1 MPKWLPRR
9 LVIGNR
15 GDDELQ
21 EIVMTWNLTPRKFL
35 GSNTPFQAILK
46 ELGKNVEIRFAREC
60 CASLWNP
67 PFL

>member
-46 ELGKNVEIRFAREC
+46 ELGKNVEIRSA
-60 CASLWNP
+60 
-67 PFL
+67 